1 MPGELVPIG
10 RRPKQVASFAGPGAP
25 SRFQTWRE
33 ANAAAL
39 DAVPV
44 DALRVEHA
52 GFGRSRTIR
61 IRIAEE
67 HLPPGLEGPDEAG
80 PGDGL
85 PPTPAAA

>member
-1 MPGELVPIG
+1 MPGELRPIG

-25 SRFQTWRE
+25 ARFQAWRE

-44 DALRVEHA
+44 DALRVEHS
-52 GFGRSRTIR
+52 GFGAGRTIR
-61 IRIAEE
+61 IRIAEDAI
-67 HLPPGLEGPDEAG
+67 PPGLEGPDEAG

-85 PPTPAAA
+85 PPAA

>member
-1 MPGELVPIG
+1 VPGELVPIG

-25 SRFQTWRE
+25 SRFQAWRE